1 MHDRLANRLVIN
13 RSMYNTVSQCS
24 VREMKLDM
32 EYEPETAV
40 RSRLTTSYVL
50 CKSHRRKTSSRI
62 GIYCWVAVEQR
73 EILLPRG
80 CKF

>member
-1 MHDRLANRLVIN
+1 
-13 RSMYNTVSQCS
+13 
-24 VREMKLDM
+24 MKLDI

-40 RSRLTTSYVL
+40 RSRFTTSYVL